1 MADPKLDLPTSSSS
15 SPQPSFPAAG
25 LRVSEQPMRVD
36 SPDAP
41 NVAVIREFLSALDSG
56 DTPAARALLAN
67 DVHWDVVGRGPVA
80 GPHDGPEEVLAVDA
94 TLRRLSGGTLRH
106 HVLIWLAAG
115 EHAHAVARQSATR
128 NGTEASFDRAF
139 VFTVSAAR
147 ITEIHA
153 YTDDLYAFDA
163 FWS

>member
-1 MADPKLDLPTSSSS
+1 VRAVLSY
-15 SPQPSFPAAG
+15 QRQVGAG
-25 LRVSEQPMRVD
+25 D
-36 SPDAP
+36 
-41 NVAVIREFLSALDSG
+41 LDS
-56 DTPAARALLAN
+56 ARALLAN